1 MCLSELRHSRKNF
14 VLKARKAADPQDRP
28 HAARVVHSLINACED
43 FTRVLK
49 ETHAGLREYDTSRT
63 SLEELNPDLIFQLA
77 ELAAE

>member
-14 VLKARKAADPQDRP
+14 GLKARKAADSQDRP

-49 ETHAGLREYDTSRT
+49 ETHAGLREYDTSRP
-63 SLEELNPDLIFQLA
+63 SLEELNPNLIFQLA
-77 ELAAE
+77 ELAAQ

>member
-1 MCLSELRHSRKNF
+1 
-14 VLKARKAADPQDRP
+14 
-28 HAARVVHSLINACED
+28 
-43 FTRVLK
+43 VLK